1 MVDIYTLDG
10 LNGVS
15 NVIDTFESLIWNMQY
30 FGSSDFE
37 LNLIG
42 SPKNIQLLQPGTLL
56 VRDVDM
62 SNGVYKN
69 VMVVENRKINF
80 DVEKG
85 WMLQVTGRGLKRILG
100 QRVVWTQTNLSGT
113 VESGIRQVITEN
125 AISPSD
131 TKRTIPNFTL
141 AASKG
146 YADTFEVQLFGEN
159 LAEWIESVCQ
169 QYGYGWDIYIDNG
182 DYIFD
187 LYQGTDRT
195 YDQSSVVPVV
205 FSPEFDNLL
214 SASYTYEKADY
225 KNVALVGGEGEGTDR
240 RTASVGIAAGL
251 DRYETYVD
259 GSTVS
264 SNGEII
270 TLDTYLSMLQNYG
283 KEQLANAAFLEKY
296 EGEIIPSGMYTL
308 NENYYLGDIVQISNG
323 LIQTSSRIIEIIY
336 SEDENGTSLVP
347 TFSDWEEE

>member
-1 MVDIYTLDG
+1 MDIYTLDG

-15 NVIDTFESLIWNMQY
+15 SIIDTFESLIWNMQY
-30 FGSSDFE
+30 FGPNDFE
-37 LNLIG
+37 LNIIG
-42 SPKNIQLLQPGTLL
+42 TPKNIQLLQPGTLL
-56 VRDVDM
+56 VRDVDV
-62 SNGVYKN
+62 SNSAYKN
-69 VMVVENRKINF
+69 VMVIENRKISF
-80 DVEKG
+80 DAEKG
-85 WMLQVTGRGLKRILG
+85 WMLQVTGRGLKKILG
-100 QRVVWTQTNLSGT
+100 QRVVWTQTNLTGT
-113 VESGIRQVITEN
+113 VEDGIRQVITKN
-125 AISPSD
+125 VISPSD
-131 TKRTIPNFTL
+131 TKRAIPNFTL

-146 YADTFEVQLFGEN
+146 YTDTFEVQLFGEN

-169 QYGYGWDIYIDNG
+169 QYGYGWDVYIDNG
-182 DYIFD
+182 GYVFE

-214 SASYTYEKADY
+214 SASYTYEGADY
-225 KNVALVGGEGEGTDR
+225 KNTALVGGEGEGTDQ
-240 RTASVGIAAGL
+240 RTATVGIAAGL
-251 DRYETYVD
+251 ARYETYVD

-270 TLDTYLSMLQNYG
+270 TLDTYISMLQNYG

-308 NENYYLGDIVQISNG
+308 NEDYFLGDIVQISNG
-323 LIQTSSRIIEIIY
+323 LIQTSSRIIEMIY